1 MKDVFPLPHVPGYVD
16 IKEAAK
22 ILGVAESSIYRYIQA
37 GRLPAYQAGRN
48 IMIEAE
54 ALNQFKPINTGRPR
68 TNVPTWRIT
77 PDESALIQTSITVQ
91 VREGKQKTFQQ
102 KLEEIRN
109 KKEHL
114 FPGTVAR
121 YIAGSNKRSDI
132 IEITFIWRTS
142 VMPDEATR
150 QEALKAFQD
159 ALADVVDWTTAR
171 YDDGTVFMHA

>member
-16 IKEAAK
+16 VKEAAK
-22 ILGVAESSIYRYIQA
+22 VLGVAESSIYRYVQA

-54 ALNQFKPINTGRPR
+54 ALNRFKSASTGRPR
-68 TNVPTWRIT
+68 TNIPIWRIT
-77 PDESALIQTSITVQ
+77 PDESTMIKTTITVQ
-91 VREGKQKTFQQ
+91 LCASKYDAFLQ

-121 YIAGSNKRSDI
+121 YIAGSDKRPSI
-132 IEITFIWRTS
+132 VEITLIWRNS

-150 QEALKAFQD
+150 QEALKAFQN
-159 ALADVVDWTTAR
+159 ALADVLDWTTAH
-171 YDDGTVFMHA
+171 YDDGTIFMHT

>member
-1 MKDVFPLPHVPGYVD
+1 MKDVFPLPPVPGYVD

-22 ILGVAESSIYRYIQA
+22 ILGVAESSIYRYVQA

-54 ALNQFKPINTGRPR
+54 ALNQFKPTNTGRPR
-68 TNVPTWRIT
+68 TNVPIWRIT

-91 VREGKQKTFQQ
+91 VREGKQKPFRQ
-102 KLEEIRN
+102 KLEEMRN

-121 YIAGSNKRSDI
+121 YIAGSNKQSGH
-132 IEITFIWRTS
+132 IEITFIWRSS

>member
-1 MKDVFPLPHVPGYVD
+1 MKDEFSLPQVPGYVD

-22 ILGVAESSIYRYIQA
+22 TLGVAESSIYRYIQA

-54 ALNQFKPINTGRPR
+54 ALNQFKPANTGRPR
-68 TNVPTWRIT
+68 TNVPIWRIT

-121 YIAGSNKRSDI
+121 YITASNKRPGI
-132 IEITFIWRTS
+132 IEITFIWRNS

-171 YDDGTVFMHA
+171 YDNGTVFMHA